1 MIAEMMVR
9 FAHLGA
15 HGAAGLLRASA
26 AWSVAA
32 MLLLVSLGWN
42 PMTSLERRP
51 EWSVCGQDLC
61 ACIPVPVAEPAC
73 PLCATLDQATCEN
86 ETENRPNP
94 LRWVPDR
101 FDGRIPMA
109 VELMAISLLLP
120 IPSGAGDAVIEPAFF
135 GFALRCGPVA
145 APTRTLGIE
154 PPPPRLTA

>member
-1 MIAEMMVR
+1 MKVR

-15 HGAAGLLRASA
+15 QGAAGLLRASA

-32 MLLLVSLGWN
+32 VLLLVSLGWN
-42 PMTSLERRP
+42 PLTSLERRP

-61 ACIPVPVAEPAC
+61 ACLPLPVAEPAC
-73 PLCATLDQATCEN
+73 PLCEEPGGATCEN
-86 ETENRPNP
+86 DAPNESAP

-109 VELMAISLLLP
+109 VELLAVSLVLP
-120 IPSGAGDAVIEPAFF
+120 IPGGAGGVV
-135 GFALRCGPVA
+135 FAPEACSIVGRAIADTG
-145 APTRTLGIE
+145 PTRALGIE